1 MGADLV
7 PVKWTHFWDM
17 HSGGRTKIVIDDV
30 EYNHVFIEAAERE
43 AEIIFYNRFGHS
55 ADRVS
60 CTCCGEDYSVNEGDS
75 LQQLS
80 GYHRNCQN
88 TEAGYI
94 EERDR
99 SSDKYVLQ
107 TLAGWLKN
115 PKNAVAIDKRTKNL
129 YAMATD
135 KSTTDG
141 ERRNAMDKLM
151 KIDKYPG
158 FWRAES
164 FVPFEEFEKN
174 GLLQGR
180 FSSGREPSIIIRATD
195 IKPEERVGYV
205 PTQGYVWQ

>member
-1 MGADLV
+1 MGTDLV

-30 EYNHVFIEAAERE
+30 EYNHVFIEAAEPE
-43 AEIIFYNRFGHS
+43 ARIIFYHRFGHS

-80 GYHRNCQN
+80 GYHRGCQS
-88 TEAGYI
+88 TESGYI

-99 SSDKYVLQ
+99 SSDKYVL
-107 TLAGWLKN
+107 GYVRDWLKRGETL
-115 PKNAVAIDKRTKNL
+115 DKRTVAL
-129 YAMATD
+129 YNMAID

-164 FVPFEEFEKN
+164 FVPFEEFEKK

-180 FSSGREPSIIIRATD
+180 FSSGREPSIIIRSAD
-195 IKPEERVGYV
+195 IKPEERIGYV
-205 PTQGYVWQ
+205 PEQGYVWR